1 MCTFPSEVKGET
13 RQERR
18 VRLACDVA
26 NGRAKIEAHTERLR
40 NENPRLFAALQPL
53 LADLHDWTGSVSA
66 AVSNMTRDVGRLEFL
81 GEQR

>member
-1 MCTFPSEVKGET
+1 MCTFHEAIPGET

-18 VRLACDVA
+18 ARLACDVA

-66 AVSNMTRDVGRLEFL
+66 AVSNMTRDVGRLDLLE
-81 GEQR
+81 EKR